1 MTIPNSN
8 YNIYRNFKKNTI
20 EEDLNRSNV
29 LNRISL
35 ILDRIENINKTM
47 NKTINNK
54 KKEDKSYCHK
64 LQTALFYCREKNDL
78 PNQRFHKCNE
88 LNEFIE
94 KIGCYKPY
102 E

>member
-1 MTIPNSN
+1 MTIPNYN

-20 EEDLNRSNV
+20 EEELDRTNV

-35 ILDRIENINKTM
+35 LLDRIENM
-47 NKTINNK
+47 NNK
-54 KKEDKSYCHK
+54 KREDKSYCHK
-64 LQTALFYCREKNDL
+64 LQTALFHCREKNDL
-78 PNQRFHKCNE
+78 PNQRFHKCND
-88 LNEFIE
+88 LNKFIE

>member
-1 MTIPNSN
+1 MTIPNYN

-20 EEDLNRSNV
+20 EEDLDTTNV

-35 ILDRIENINKTM
+35 LLDRIENINKT
-47 NKTINNK
+47 INNK
-54 KKEDKSYCHK
+54 KREDKSYCHK

-88 LNEFIE
+88 LNKFIE

>member
-1 MTIPNSN
+1 MTIPNYN

-20 EEDLNRSNV
+20 EEDLDTTNV

-35 ILDRIENINKTM
+35 LLDRIENINKT
-47 NKTINNK
+47 INK
-54 KKEDKSYCHK
+54 KKREDKSYCHK

-78 PNQRFHKCNE
+78 PNQRFYKCNE